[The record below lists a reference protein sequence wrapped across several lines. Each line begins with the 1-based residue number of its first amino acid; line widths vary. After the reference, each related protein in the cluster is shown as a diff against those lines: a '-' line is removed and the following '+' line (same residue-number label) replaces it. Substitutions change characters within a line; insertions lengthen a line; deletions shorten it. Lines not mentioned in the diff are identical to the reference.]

1 MQHDVAT
8 MVELNDATREDTQRR
23 WLHLARAHL
32 KLHQDQRHVGLR
44 DAAAKSLS
52 RSLQCLA
59 IAKYA

>member
-1 MQHDVAT
+1 MTNDVAT
-8 MVELNDATREDTQRR
+8 MVELNEATQATTQRG
-23 WLHLARAHL
+23 WLHLARGHL

-52 RSLQCLA
+52 RALQCLA